1 MTKSLCTALIVS
13 ALLLPRSLFADELVE
28 KAGVAVGLTAGN
40 MWVVPIKA
48 ISVSMGLTAGLLSFI
63 LTGGDTEVTQQAWQN
78 STQGPYLITP
88 AVAKKA
94 IGERPELQEKSEPTS
109 KY

>member
-1 MTKSLCTALIVS
+1 MTKSLCAALIVS
-13 ALLLPRSLFADELVE
+13 ALLLPRSLFAELE
-28 KAGVAVGLTAGN
+28 RRSRPMRRRFGLALGLCL
-40 MWVVPIKA
+40 
-48 ISVSMGLTAGLLSFI
+48 GLTAGLLSFI

-78 STQGPYLITP
+78 SAQGPYLITP